1 MTQKEELLSQM
12 YTLRAG
18 LSWLSQKKV
27 ELDKLNNAVKV
38 PAKITEKEILEKTRQ
53 RVKSLEN
60 QLKDTEKKE
69 LDVCGRQIKDKGV
82 DKVAAVTIF
91 FGIIAFSIAVG
102 LFAWGYDLML
112 NPVGLRIVGM
122 WVAFII
128 AGIFSIGGLL
138 LLSLIISLTS
148 NPKSIKSQLAVSI
161 MFYILAAALEVGG
174 GLLLKIHIFWSGI
187 SFALGGIALIIAVVE
202 TILYSRN
209 RRRDKKFYKEWKV
222 FYDKEKELKKA
233 IEAAKQDV
241 ENARKDL
248 VPKVQ
253 AQNEADIAEAH
264 RKIEDI
270 RKNQIEP
277 LTKLCNDFYDTLLE
291 NYGNSL
297 DKRDWA
303 YLDLVIFYIET
314 NRAESIREALQQI
327 DRERQTQQIVASMRE
342 ATEQICL
349 SIKTEMRSLGQSIE
363 YGFNRLESSVS
374 DMKNIFNRRISSLQ
388 ASVENSAAQTQLLAS
403 AQISQSTLTNA
414 LLAKSNATSEQ
425 LMNDVNYIRQRL
437 Y

>member
-18 LSWLSQKKV
+18 MSWLSQKKV
-27 ELDKLNNAVKV
+27 EIDKLNNAVKV
-38 PAKITEKEILEKTRQ
+38 PAKITEEEILEKSKQ
-53 RVKSLEN
+53 RVQKLES

-69 LDVCGRQIKDKGV
+69 LDVCGKHADKKGV
-82 DKVAAVTIF
+82 DKLILVPIGLAIAAF
-91 FGIIAFSIAVG
+91 FIAIG
-102 LFAWGYDLML
+102 LFSWGYDLML
-112 NPVGLRIVGM
+112 DQKNFWM
-122 WVAFII
+122 WVVFVI
-128 AGIFSIGGLL
+128 AGILSLGGLACVVGIIT
-138 LLSLIISLTS
+138 LSSEPNNNWVL
-148 NPKSIKSQLAVSI
+148 LAVSI
-161 MFYILAAALEVGG
+161 VFYVIAAALEVGG
-174 GLLLKIHIFWSGI
+174 GLLLKKHVFWAGML
-187 SFALGGIALIIAVVE
+187 FALGGIALIIAIADTVN
-202 TILYSRN
+202 YSNN

-222 FYDKEKELKKA
+222 YYDKENELKNA

-241 ENARKDL
+241 EKAGKDL

-277 LTKLCNDFYDTLLE
+277 LTKLCNDFYNTLLE

-349 SIKTEMRSLGQSIE
+349 SIKTEMRLLGQSIE
-363 YGFNRLESSVS
+363 RGFSRLESSVS
-374 DMKNIFNRRISSLQ
+374 DMKNSFNRRISSLQ
-388 ASVENSAAQTQLLAS
+388 AGVENSAAQTQLLAS